1 MQRECCVKF
10 TSGVMAVVREI
21 RRSFLIGNGFE
32 NGPGLMDAVL
42 TGEDKTEGSLQTEC
56 EHRHKVGKTYEG

>member
-1 MQRECCVKF
+1 
-10 TSGVMAVVREI
+10 MAVVREI

-42 TGEDKTEGSLQTEC
+42 TGEDKTEGSLQTEGI
-56 EHRHKVGKTYEG
+56 V